1 MNYSLAQIILVA
13 QSRDPGSWMNILVLV
28 LVAAVYGIGA
38 ILKAKKGKEEQE
50 QADEQ
55 QIRKPQHKPEGGRG
69 VLEQFVREIQRAFE
83 PTEDRDR
90 ESRPAAQPAGRKT
103 ARPQPAPTVRK
114 YAAEAKQ
121 AGRPKPIIPPAK
133 PKRPG
138 LELSIPAP
146 QVQPDFEELPE
157 LQTGIEDLPEYTS
170 KTVEGLVSKGKGM
183 AYKVPESKYLSEVL
197 LDYADPDELRMAI
210 LHYEIL
216 GRPLSLRDPS
226 GQIIGL

>member
-1 MNYSLAQIILVA
+1 MNALLAQFILLARGNGIEGWMDILV
-13 QSRDPGSWMNILVLV
+13 IV
-28 LVAAVYGIGA
+28 LVAAVYGLGT
-38 ILKAKKGKEEQE
+38 ILKSKKGKKVQE
-50 QADEQ
+50 RADEQ
-55 QIRKPQHKPEGGRG
+55 QIRKPQRKPEGGGG

-83 PTEDRDR
+83 PTEDQK
-90 ESRPAAQPAGRKT
+90 SRPAAQPARPKV
-103 ARPQPAPTVRK
+103 ARPQPAPSVHK
-114 YAAEAKQ
+114 YAAEAKPVS
-121 AGRPKPIIPPAK
+121 RPKPITPPAK

-157 LQTGIEDLPEYTS
+157 IETSLEALPEFTT
-170 KTVEGLVSKGKGM
+170 KTIEGLVVKGKGM
-183 AYKVPESKYLSEVL
+183 ADEVVESKYLSEVL
-197 LDYADPDELRMAI
+197 ADFTDPEDLRMAI

>member
-1 MNYSLAQIILVA
+1 MNALLAQLVQLA
-13 QSRDPGSWMNILVLV
+13 RGKDVEGWMDILVLV
-28 LVAAVYGIGA
+28 LVAAVYGLA
-38 ILKAKKGKEEQE
+38 TILKTKRGKKAQE
-50 QADEQ
+50 QSEEKQ
-55 QIRKPQHKPEGGRG
+55 GHKPQRKPEGGRG
-69 VLEQFVREIQRAFE
+69 LLEQFVREIQRAVE
-83 PTEDRDR
+83 PTQER
-90 ESRPAAQPAGRKT
+90 ESRPAAQPAPKKV
-103 ARPQPAPTVRK
+103 ARPQPAPAVRK

-121 AGRPKPIIPPAK
+121 APRPKSITPPIE

-157 LQTGIEDLPEYTS
+157 LQTKMQALPEFTT
-170 KTVEGLVSKGKGM
+170 KTIEGLVGKREDI
-183 AYKVPESKYLSEVL
+183 AAEVPESKYLSEVL
-197 LDYADPDELRMAI
+197 LDYADPEDLRRAI

>member
-1 MNYSLAQIILVA
+1 MNALLAQIISLA
-13 QSRDPGSWMNILVLV
+13 RGNDGGWMNILVLV
-28 LVAAVYGIGA
+28 VVAAVYGLGT
-38 ILKAKKGKEEQE
+38 ILKAKKGKKSQE

-55 QIRKPQHKPEGGRG
+55 QIRKPQRKPEGGRG

-83 PTEDRDR
+83 PTEDR
-90 ESRPAAQPAGRKT
+90 ESRPAAQPARQKI
-103 ARPQPAPTVRK
+103 AHPQPAVRK

-121 AGRPKPIIPPAK
+121 AGRVQPISPPAK
-133 PKRPG
+133 PKIPG

-157 LQTGIEDLPEYTS
+157 LQTGIEALPEFTT
-170 KTVEGLVSKGKGM
+170 KAVERSVGKRKGIVE
-183 AYKVPESKYLSEVL
+183 VPESKYLSEVL
-197 LDYADPDELRMAI
+197 ADFTDPEDLRMAI